1 MLTVTGPGLSASSCS
16 RLPAANRVRGRVGP
30 VQPAGAVLV
39 RAVCRTAAAAAE
51 PAAAALLLFCINL
64 QLMCCWRATPPFLL
78 LCLFR
83 RDGMTEQQDWWRG
96 CGRRRRRRRGSVCLD
111 RTRCSTTFCDPD
123 SVGSSNPEH
132 PEGSQTAQQIH
143 KHAHSA
149 SLF

>member
-96 CGRRRRRRRGSVCLD
+96 EDGGGGGGVLSVWTGPGVPL
-111 RTRCSTTFCDPD
+111 R
-123 SVGSSNPEH
+123 SV
-132 PEGSQTAQQIH
+132 TQI
-143 KHAHSA
+143 
-149 SLF
+149 L